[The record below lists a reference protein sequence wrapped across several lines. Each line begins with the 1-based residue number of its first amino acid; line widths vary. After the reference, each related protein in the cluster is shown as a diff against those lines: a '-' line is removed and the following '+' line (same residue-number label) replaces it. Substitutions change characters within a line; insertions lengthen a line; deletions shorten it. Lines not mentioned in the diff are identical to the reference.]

1 MKVVDDIR
9 WKIAKMRHETTQIK
23 LKIRKCISYFCF
35 RYVLSMLKS
44 FISIRSRRRFWTSN
58 KIHYDI
64 IIKWSHI
71 PTPPSPTC
79 NQINPINNSFNIII
93 SALLILDR
101 RGCGDRGFPSKRS
114 PLPTATPLGSHLSE
128 ILFCY
133 FRDSQHPESFTM
145 SVLHALIIKLL
156 NVLLTL

>member
-1 MKVVDDIR
+1 MF
-9 WKIAKMRHETTQIK
+9 
-23 LKIRKCISYFCF
+23 L
-35 RYVLSMLKS
+35 YVLSMSKVKVKNL
-44 FISIRSRRRFWTSN
+44 ITIRPRRRFSTSN

-64 IIKWSHI
+64 TIIKWSHI